1 MTNLDLVRGAISAV
15 GIPAL
20 LVTDPTNIAWLT
32 GFTGTFARVIVTPT
46 DALFITDSRYTIQA
60 DEQVTIMRRV
70 SFASPKSGDEF
81 LAENVAALGVTKL
94 GFESGSVTY
103 AQWQTLTRVLSAV
116 ELVSAPDVFG
126 KLRQVK
132 NADEIAAIR
141 RACGVSDAAFD
152 HIVRMIQPG
161 VSELDIELD
170 LEFFMRR
177 QGAGVAFPSIVVS
190 GENSARPHGHATEK
204 KLEVGD
210 FVTLDFG
217 ARVDGYNSDMTR
229 TVVVGQA
236 SDRHREIYNLVLEA
250 QLAAIDAIRP
260 GVRAED
266 IDAIARKVMG
276 DHAKYFGHGL
286 GHGLGRLVHDS
297 GRLGVRSEDVVEV
310 GQVWTVEPGIYIPGF
325 GGCRIEDDVVVTE
338 TGVEILNRS
347 TKDLLVLG

>member
-1 MTNLDLVRGAISAV
+1 MTNLDLVRGAMSAAR
-15 GIPAL
+15 IPAL

-46 DALFITDSRYTIQA
+46 DAVFITDSRYTIQA
-60 DEQVTIMRRV
+60 DEQVSIMRRV

-81 LAENVAALGVTKL
+81 LSENVAALGVERL
-94 GFESGSVTY
+94 GFESGALTY
-103 AQWQTLTRVLSAV
+103 AQWQTLTRVLNSV
-116 ELVSAPDVFG
+116 ELIAAPDLFG

-132 NADEIAAIR
+132 NAEEVAAIR

-152 HIVRMIQPG
+152 HIIRMIQPG

-217 ARVDGYNSDMTR
+217 AQVDGYNSDMTR
-229 TVVVGQA
+229 TVVVGAA
-236 SDRHREIYNLVLEA
+236 SERHREIYNLVLDA

-266 IDAIARKVMG
+266 VDAVARKTMG

-297 GRLGVRSEDVVEV
+297 GRLGVRSEDVIAV
-310 GQVWTVEPGIYIPGF
+310 GQIWTVEPGIYIPGF

-347 TKDLLVLG
+347 TKELLVLG